1 MLQRG
6 VGAGS
11 GAGSAQDEAPQAGA
25 LYPEAGR
32 EEVVAAQHEAER
44 LHQIVQG
51 PPHCA
56 HATQLDG
63 GGALALRHLLR
74 RGLRAARQAGGAHYH
89 HRHFCC
95 KQQSLR
101 DRRSLKVCSVTA
113 DSALCTCCREKLLC
127 RELTNEWG
135 DAGQR
140 GQGTKGAAGGFQ
152 RAA

>member
-74 RGLRAARQAGGAHYH
+74 RGLRGATGRRGRPSVSMPQAQIAAAWTIAGAREVRGVCN
-89 HRHFCC
+89 RHACAL
-95 KQQSLR
+95 LR
-101 DRRSLKVCSVTA
+101 EAAVSGIGGK
-113 DSALCTCCREKLLC
+113 REGNGPK
-127 RELTNEWG
+127 G
-135 DAGQR
+135 GQ
-140 GQGTKGAAGGFQ
+140 
-152 RAA
+152 